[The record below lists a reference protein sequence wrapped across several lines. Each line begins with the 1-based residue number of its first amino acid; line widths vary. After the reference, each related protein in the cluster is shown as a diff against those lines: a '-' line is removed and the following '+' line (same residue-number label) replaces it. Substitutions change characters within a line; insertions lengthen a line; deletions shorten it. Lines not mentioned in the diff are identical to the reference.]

1 MLSKMTDLFMLNGVM
16 TTAEVD
22 IKFINAPV
30 YEVIRVMDGIP
41 LFVDGHLE
49 RLFTSLTL
57 LQIDHDYTA
66 LQFISA
72 ILKLVHETGI
82 RDNNIRLE
90 VGFIKEKTLAW
101 VLYWVESVY
110 PDKTVYEK
118 GVFTV
123 TETITRENPH
133 AKIYRDEYARK
144 ISNIRRDTG
153 AFEVILVKENGVIT
167 EGSRS
172 NLFFV
177 KEDVIYSAM
186 ESDVLKGITRN
197 KIKTLTGF
205 NFVEKNITVNELSD
219 FDACFLTGTSIHILP
234 IFMIDDVSYHSS
246 QNKLILSLMNAFH
259 HTVINDIENTRRKLN
274 D

>member
-1 MLSKMTDLFMLNGVM
+1 MLSKIADLFMLNGVM
-16 TTAEVD
+16 TTAQVD
-22 IKFINAPV
+22 MKFISAPV
-30 YEVIRVMDGIP
+30 YEVIRVMDGMP
-41 LFVDGHLE
+41 LFVEGHLE
-49 RLFTSLTL
+49 RLFSSLKL
-57 LQIDHDYTA
+57 LQIDHDYTE

-72 ILKLVHETGI
+72 ILKLVHETEI

-90 VGFIKEKTLAW
+90 VGYIEHDVLSW
-101 VLYWVESVY
+101 VLYWVDSYY
-110 PDKTVYEK
+110 PEKAIYEK

-133 AKIYRDEYARK
+133 AKIYRDAYAHK
-144 ISNIRRDTG
+144 ISNIRRETG

-177 KEDVIYSAM
+177 KDDVIYSAL

-197 KIKTLTGF
+197 KVKALSEF
-205 NFVEKNITVNELSD
+205 KFVEKNITVNELSD

-234 IFMIDDVSYHSS
+234 IYMIDDVSYPSS
-246 QNKLILSLMNAFH
+246 QNKLILDLMDKFH
-259 HTVINDIENTRRKLN
+259 KTVLNDIENTRRKLN